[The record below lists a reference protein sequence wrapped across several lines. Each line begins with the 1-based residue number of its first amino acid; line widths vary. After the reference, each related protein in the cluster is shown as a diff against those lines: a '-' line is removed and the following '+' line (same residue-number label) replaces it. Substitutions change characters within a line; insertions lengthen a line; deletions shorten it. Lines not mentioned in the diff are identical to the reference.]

1 MIELIIIP
9 ICCAIVAWVVANIL
23 TSKGMIL
30 APIHNLIIKLPE
42 FIHKPLI
49 TCPYCMA
56 GQYVLWIYLYLQL
69 SFNEYNLLHHIWA
82 VAFSIFVVE
91 IINRKLS

>member
-30 APIHNLIIKLPE
+30 APIHEIIIKLPE
-42 FIHKPLI
+42 FLHKPLI

-56 GQYVLWIYLYLQL
+56 GQYMFWIYLYRNLTT
-69 SFNEYNLLHHIWA
+69 YNILYHIWA

>member
-9 ICCAIVAWVVANIL
+9 ICCAIVAWTVANIL
-23 TSKGMIL
+23 TAKGMIL
-30 APIHNLIIKLPE
+30 EPVHNLIIKLPS
-42 FIHKPLI
+42 FLHKPVI

-56 GQYVLWIYLYLQL
+56 GQYMFWIYLCR
-69 SFNEYNLLHHIWA
+69 NPTTYNLLYHIWA

>member
-9 ICCAIVAWVVANIL
+9 ICSAIVAWTVANIL

-30 APIHNLIIKLPE
+30 EPIHDLIIKLPSNL
-42 FIHKPLI
+42 HKPLI
-49 TCPYCMA
+49 TCPYCMT
-56 GQYVLWIYLYLQL
+56 GQYVLWIYLCR
-69 SFNEYNLLHHIWA
+69 NTTDYNILYHIWA
-82 VAFSIFVVE
+82 VAFSVFVVE